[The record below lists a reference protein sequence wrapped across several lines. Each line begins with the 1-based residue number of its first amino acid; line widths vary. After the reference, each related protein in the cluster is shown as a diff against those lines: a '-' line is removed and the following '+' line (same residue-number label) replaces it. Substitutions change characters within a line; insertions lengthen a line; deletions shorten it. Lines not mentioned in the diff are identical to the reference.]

1 MSIGA
6 RLNRIEAARD
16 RAMCELMRGLSDEQL
31 EIIIESRPGAAAL
44 CAEMDKRIAW
54 ALAGDRAA
62 LTITAAEAERVMKGE
77 A

>member
-16 RAMCELMRGLSDEQL
+16 RAMRELMRGLSYEQL
-31 EIIIESRPGAAAL
+31 EAIIESRTGAAAL
-44 CAEMDKRIAW
+44 CMEMDRRIAW
-54 ALAGDRAA
+54 SLAGDRAA
-62 LTITAAEAERVMKGE
+62 LTITAAEAEGVMKGE

>member
-1 MSIGA
+1 VSIGA

-16 RAMCELMRGLSDEQL
+16 RAMCELMRRLSDEQL
-31 EIIIESRPGAAAL
+31 EIIIENRPGAVAL
-44 CAEMDKRIAW
+44 CMEMGRRIAR

-62 LTITAAEAERVMKGE
+62 LTITLVEAEQIMKGE